1 MARLNGIWPW
11 GKKLTYLALV
21 VALKKKSRLFTIF
34 PDFMYVYFQDPEYW
48 YNKLIIM
55 LQLPNS
61 ETSNVQFNIAD
72 YSVQHSNY

>member
-1 MARLNGIWPW
+1 M
-11 GKKLTYLALV
+11 GKKTHLLSTCCSIE
-21 VALKKKSRLFTIF
+21 KKDSRLFTTF

-61 ETSNVQFNIAD
+61 KTSNVQFNTAD
-72 YSVQHSNY
+72 YSIQHSNY